1 MKINEILQEIREHP
15 YLKVY
20 ETTPLNQVARELIE
34 HPEIRSIYVVDAQER
49 LKGTLS
55 LGTLIR
61 SLTAERHRP
70 YFHTRSLLECI
81 TCQQVGDIMN
91 EDVLSASAQ
100 DDVERVLNLMIN
112 RNIKEIPIV
121 DQKGRLVSNVG
132 LLDIWRLTEADIGS
146 SKGCKGKEGPPGS

>member
-1 MKINEILQEIREHP
+1 MKINEILQGVREHP
-15 YLKVY
+15 YLKVS
-20 ETTPLNQVARELIE
+20 ETALLDQVARELIE
-34 HPEIRSIYVVDAQER
+34 RPEIRSIYVVDAQGR

-91 EDVLSASAQ
+91 EDVLSARA
-100 DDVERVLNLMIN
+100 DDEMEKVLNLMIN
-112 RNIKEIPIV
+112 HNIKEIPVV
-121 DQKGRLVSNVG
+121 DRQGHLIGNVG
-132 LLDIWRLTEADIGS
+132 LLDLWRLAENRS
-146 SKGCKGKEGPPGS
+146 SKGCTGEGIPPRA

>member
-1 MKINEILQEIREHP
+1 MKINEILRDVKEHP
-15 YLKVY
+15 YLKVS
-20 ETTPLNQVARELIE
+20 ETALLSQVARELIE
-34 HPEIRSIYVVDAQER
+34 RPEIRSIYVVDARGR

-91 EDVLSASAQ
+91 EDVLSARAN
-100 DDVERVLNLMIN
+100 DNVEKVLNLMIN
-112 RNIKEIPIV
+112 HNIKEIPVV
-121 DQKGRLVSNVG
+121 DKKGHLIGNVG
-132 LLDIWRLTEADIGS
+132 LLDLWRLAGSES
-146 SKGCKGKEGPPGS
+146 SKGSTGKGTP